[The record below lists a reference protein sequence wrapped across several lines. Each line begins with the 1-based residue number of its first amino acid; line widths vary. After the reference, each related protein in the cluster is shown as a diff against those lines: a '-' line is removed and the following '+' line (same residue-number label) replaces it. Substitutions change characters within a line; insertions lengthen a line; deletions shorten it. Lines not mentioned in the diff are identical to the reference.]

1 VFWLFL
7 QLLSET
13 FFILR
18 RIERHMIKNAYW
30 CSCKVPVIRFRFYW
44 SLNFL
49 HTFSKSTQI
58 SNFMKIR
65 PVGVELFHADRR
77 TDMTK
82 VIVAF
87 HSFAN
92 APKNSVCTSQRTV
105 YLH

>member
-1 VFWLFL
+1 VFWLSL

-18 RIERHMIKNAYW
+18 RNERHMMKNAYW
-30 CSCKVPVIRFRFYW
+30 CSCKVPVILFRFYW

-49 HTFSKSTQI
+49 HPYSKNTQI

-87 HSFAN
+87 RSFAN
-92 APKNSVCTSQRTV
+92 TPKISVCTSQRTV
-105 YLH
+105 CLH